1 MPKRKIR
8 VYIVSDG
15 VDKQA
20 FLDIDEA
27 QVFLQKLENK
37 KILGRYRPE
46 IETRVCRNR
55 RQVDSIFEYYSR
67 TYFDDMYYEQKGIN
81 DDMNPDEGDGWN
93 NSVN

>member
-20 FLDIDEA
+20 FLEMDQA

-37 KILGRYRPE
+37 EFVGYRPQ
-46 IETRVCRNR
+46 IETRVCRNK
-55 RQVDSIFEYYSR
+55 RQVDSVLEYYNR
-67 TYFDDMYYEQKGIN
+67 NYIDDMYEMAPFSFKSKLN
-81 DDMNPDEGDGWN
+81 ANLN
-93 NSVN
+93 A